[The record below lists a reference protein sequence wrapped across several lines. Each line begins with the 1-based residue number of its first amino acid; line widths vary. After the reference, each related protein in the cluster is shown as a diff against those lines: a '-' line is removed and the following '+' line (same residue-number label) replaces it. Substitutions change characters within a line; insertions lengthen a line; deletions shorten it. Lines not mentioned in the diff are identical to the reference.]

1 LKTSRSVET
10 GGGISSEHTITDG
23 RIGFAGS
30 IGLKS
35 KRPEDAVVM
44 AGGIVSER
52 KGAERTVERSVP
64 EGRVPVVA
72 EESMV
77 SHSGVA
83 DADDIA
89 KECAITDG
97 RVSITFCVADQCSRS
112 SGSIKAAGRIVH
124 KRCCA
129 NCGVLHTIAGA

>member
-1 LKTSRSVET
+1 S
-10 GGGISSEHTITDG
+10 
-23 RIGFAGS
+23 S

-52 KGAERTVERSVP
+52 KGSERTVERSVP

-72 EESMV
+72 EESMM

-89 KECAITDG
+89 KECASTDR
-97 RVSITFCVADQCSRS
+97 RVSRAFGVVDKCGRS
-112 SGSIKAAGRIVH
+112 SGRIKAAGRVVQE
-124 KRCCA
+124 RCRA
-129 NCGVLHTIAGA
+129 NCRVLHSLAGAQITS